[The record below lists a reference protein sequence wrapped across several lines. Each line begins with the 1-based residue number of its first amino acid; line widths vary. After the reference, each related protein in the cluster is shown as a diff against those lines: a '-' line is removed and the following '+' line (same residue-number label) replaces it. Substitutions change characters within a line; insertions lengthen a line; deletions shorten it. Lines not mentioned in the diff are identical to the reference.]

1 MKRVVI
7 VPVSD
12 VDRFPDLEVIAQ
24 DGALVA
30 LVGNSAAG
38 RTRDA
43 YDSEDAFLNA
53 VALGLADRHTF
64 NNLAEAAAFAVA
76 RLDKS
81 RAGRPANRG
90 GYTATFGNE
99 ATAGKAH
106 GWFICSCSM
115 EEKRLM

>member
-12 VDRFPDLEVIAQ
+12 VDRFPDLEIIAR

-43 YDSEDAFLNA
+43 HDSEEAFLSA

-64 NNLAEAAAFAVA
+64 NTLAEATAFAIAKLDNLAQAARRIEVA
-76 RLDKS
+76 IQQRS
-81 RAGRPANRG
+81 ATRPQPERHTDG
-90 GYTATFGNE
+90 LSATVPWKKN
-99 ATAGKAH
+99 A
-106 GWFICSCSM
+106 
-115 EEKRLM
+115 

>member
-12 VDRFPDLEVIAQ
+12 IECFPDLEIIAR

-43 YDSEDAFLNA
+43 YDSEDAFLSA

-64 NNLAEAAAFAVA
+64 DNLAEATAFAVS
-76 RLDKS
+76 RLDNLAQAARRIEAAIQQRS
-81 RAGRPANRG
+81 ATRPQPERHTDGLSAAVPWKKN
-90 GYTATFGNE
+90 A
-99 ATAGKAH
+99 
-106 GWFICSCSM
+106 
-115 EEKRLM
+115 

>member
-12 VDRFPDLEVIAQ
+12 VDRFPDLEVIAR

-43 YDSEDAFLNA
+43 YDSEEAFLNA

-76 RLDKS
+76 RLDNLAQAARRIEAAIQQRS
-81 RAGRPANRG
+81 ATRPQPERHTDGLSAAVPWKKN
-90 GYTATFGNE
+90 A
-99 ATAGKAH
+99 
-106 GWFICSCSM
+106 
-115 EEKRLM
+115 

>member
-12 VDRFPDLEVIAQ
+12 VDRFPDLEVIAR

-43 YDSEDAFLNA
+43 YDSEEAFLSA

-64 NNLAEAAAFAVA
+64 NSLAEATAFAVA
-76 RLDKS
+76 RLDNLAQAA
-81 RAGRPANRG
+81 RRI
-90 GYTATFGNE
+90 E
-99 ATAGKAH
+99 AVVQERSAQ
-106 GWFICSCSM
+106 
-115 EEKRLM
+115 RLQPERHTDGLSAAVPWKKNA

>member
-12 VDRFPDLEVIAQ
+12 VDRFPDLEIVAR
-24 DGALVA
+24 DGSLTA

-64 NNLAEAAAFAVA
+64 NSLAEAAAFAVA
-76 RLDKS
+76 RLDNLAQAARRIEAAIQQRS
-81 RAGRPANRG
+81 ATRPQPERHTDGLSAAVPWKKN
-90 GYTATFGNE
+90 A
-99 ATAGKAH
+99 
-106 GWFICSCSM
+106 
-115 EEKRLM
+115 

>member
-12 VDRFPDLEVIAQ
+12 VDRFPDLEVIAR

-30 LVGNSAAG
+30 LVGNSTAG

-64 NNLAEAAAFAVA
+64 NNLAEATAFAVA
-76 RLDKS
+76 RLDNLAQAARRIEAAIQQS
-81 RAGRPANRG
+81 SAMRPQPERHTDGLSAAVPWKKN
-90 GYTATFGNE
+90 A
-99 ATAGKAH
+99 
-106 GWFICSCSM
+106 
-115 EEKRLM
+115 

>member
-76 RLDKS
+76 RLDNLAQAARQIEAAIQQRS
-81 RAGRPANRG
+81 ATRPQPERHTDGLSAAVPWKKN
-90 GYTATFGNE
+90 A
-99 ATAGKAH
+99 
-106 GWFICSCSM
+106 
-115 EEKRLM
+115 